1 MTMDRRNFLK
11 IAGMTGLAV
20 SAPFGVRHVL
30 AQPEP
35 YKGPYFVLI
44 NASGGW
50 DPVYLCDPKAKGPLN
65 RIYDGPATAGNLKYA
80 PIPIDDAS
88 LGLEPGGS
96 AYLMSNQQ
104 FFEKYASQ
112 LTVLN
117 GIDMSTNNHDG
128 GSRATWSG
136 RLSEGFPSFGAIVA
150 ATRAPDSSLA
160 YISSGGYDATEGL
173 IPLTRMSSIDAL
185 RRVAYPNQTD
195 PGSPDT
201 ALFHSS
207 TTAARIRK
215 AQEDRLKAQLA
226 QQRLPRVKTA
236 MSELTLARASDDVLK
251 DLVLPADLVDLPGYQ
266 LSDLRDMMQQSQL
279 AVAAFKAGLAV
290 GVNLELGSFDTH
302 ANHDTIQVRQLAKL
316 LRGIDYVV
324 EQATAAGIYN
334 QTMIMVGSDF
344 GRGKGY
350 NGVNPGDGKD
360 HWPVSS
366 AMFLSGDAAM
376 IGGGRLIGG
385 TDEVDQLPLPI
396 DPDTLGTLELGDP
409 GGVVITGAHLHL
421 ALRELAGVS
430 EGAPAQKF
438 KLPGE
443 ILPFFG

>member
-1 MTMDRRNFLK
+1 MDRRNFLK

-30 AQPEP
+30 AQPDP
-35 YKGPYFVLI
+35 YKGPFFVLV

-50 DPVYLCDPKAKGPLN
+50 DPVYLCDPKNKGPLN
-65 RIYDGPATAGNLKYA
+65 RIYDDPASAGKINYA

-104 FFEKYASQ
+104 FFAKYAAQ

-117 GIDMSTNNHDG
+117 GVDMSTNNHDG

-136 RLSEGFPSFGAIVA
+136 RLSEGFPSFGALVA

-195 PGSPDT
+195 PNNPDT
-201 ALFHSS
+201 DQFHSTS
-207 TTAARIRK
+207 TAARIRK
-215 AQEDRLKAQLA
+215 AQEERLAAQLA

-266 LSDLRDMMQQSQL
+266 LSDLRSMMQQAQL
-279 AVAAFKAGLAV
+279 AVAAFKAGMAV
-290 GVNLELGSFDTH
+290 AVNLNLGGFDTH
-302 ANHDTIQVRQLAKL
+302 ANHDVDQVRQLAKL
-316 LRGIDYVV
+316 LAGVDFLMTEA
-324 EQATAAGIYN
+324 EQAGIAGDLV
-334 QTMIMVGSDF
+334 IMMGSDF
-344 GRGKGY
+344 ARGPGY
-350 NGVNPGDGKD
+350 NADNQYGGKD
-360 HWPVSS
+360 HWSITS
-366 AMFLSGDAAM
+366 AMLMGRGVA
-376 IGGGRLIGG
+376 GGRVIGAT
-385 TDEVDQLPLPI
+385 TDDQLARAI
-396 DPDTLGTLELGDP
+396 DPGSLALSD
-409 GGVVITGAHLHL
+409 GGKVLKPETIHL
-421 ALRELAGVS
+421 ALRKLAGVAD
-430 EGAPAQKF
+430 GAPAKAYP
-438 KLPGE
+438 LAGDDMPTLLSG
-443 ILPFFG
+443 

>member
-279 AVAAFKAGLAV
+279 AVAAFKAGMAV
-290 GVNLELGSFDTH
+290 AVNLNLGGFDTH
-302 ANHDTIQVRQLAKL
+302 ANHDVDQVRQLAKL
-316 LRGIDYVV
+316 LAGVDFLMT
-324 EQATAAGIYN
+324 EAEKAGIVDDLV
-334 QTMIMVGSDF
+334 IMMGSDF
-344 GRGKGY
+344 ARGPGY
-350 NGVNPGDGKD
+350 NADNQYGGKD
-360 HWPVSS
+360 HWSITS
-366 AMFLSGDAAM
+366 AMLMGRGIGKNRVIGATTDA
-376 IGGGRLIGG
+376 
-385 TDEVDQLPLPI
+385 QLALAI
-396 DPDTLGTLELGDP
+396 DPSSLALKD
-409 GGVVITGAHLHL
+409 GGKVLKPETIHL
-421 ALRELAGVS
+421 ALRKLASVAD
-430 EGAPAQKF
+430 GAPAKDF
-438 KLPGE
+438 PLAGDDMPSLLSG
-443 ILPFFG
+443 

>member
-1 MTMDRRNFLK
+1 MDRRNFLK

-30 AQPEP
+30 AQPDP
-35 YKGPYFVLI
+35 YKGPFFVLV

-50 DPVYLCDPKAKGPLN
+50 DPIYLCDPKNKGPLN
-65 RIYDGPATAGNLKYA
+65 RIYDGPASAGKINYA
-80 PIPIDDAS
+80 PIPIDDAA

-104 FFEKYASQ
+104 FFEKYAAQ

-117 GIDMSTNNHDG
+117 GVDMSTNNHDG

-136 RLSEGFPSFGAIVA
+136 RLSEGFPSFGALVA

-195 PGSPDT
+195 PNNPDT
-201 ALFHSS
+201 EQFHSTS
-207 TTAARIRK
+207 TAARIRK
-215 AQEDRLKAQLA
+215 AQEERLAAQLA

-266 LSDLRDMMQQSQL
+266 LSDLRSMMQQAQL
-279 AVAAFKAGLAV
+279 AVAAFKAGMAV
-290 GVNLELGSFDTH
+290 AVNLNLGGFDTH
-302 ANHDTIQVRQLAKL
+302 ANHDVDQVRQLAKL
-316 LRGIDYVV
+316 LAGVDFLMTEA
-324 EQATAAGIYN
+324 EQAGIAGDLV
-334 QTMIMVGSDF
+334 IMMGSDF
-344 GRGKGY
+344 ARGPGY
-350 NGVNPGDGKD
+350 NADNQYGGKD
-360 HWPVSS
+360 HWSITS
-366 AMFLSGDAAM
+366 AMLMGRGIA
-376 IGGGRLIGG
+376 GGRVIGAT
-385 TDEVDQLPLPI
+385 TDDQLARPI
-396 DPDTLGTLELGDP
+396 DPGSLGLAD
-409 GGVVITGAHLHL
+409 GGKVLKPETIHL
-421 ALRELAGVS
+421 ALRKLAAVAD
-430 EGAPAQKF
+430 GAPAKAYPLAGDDMP
-438 KLPGE
+438 KLLTG
-443 ILPFFG
+443 

>member
-1 MTMDRRNFLK
+1 MDRRNFLK

-30 AQPEP
+30 AQPDP
-35 YKGPYFVLI
+35 YKGPFFVLV
-44 NASGGW
+44 NAGGGW
-50 DPVYLCDPKAKGPLN
+50 DPVYLCDPKNRGPLN
-65 RIYDGPATAGNLKYA
+65 RIYDGAATAGNIKYA

-104 FFEKYASQ
+104 FFEKYAAQ

-136 RLSEGFPSFGAIVA
+136 RLSEGVPSFGAIVA

-195 PGSPDT
+195 PNSPDT
-201 ALFHSS
+201 ELFHSTS
-207 TTAARIRK
+207 TAARIRK
-215 AQEDRLKAQLA
+215 AQEERLKAQLA

-266 LSDLRDMMQQSQL
+266 LGDLRSMMQQSQL
-279 AVAAFKAGLAV
+279 AVAAFKAGMAV
-290 GVNLELGSFDTH
+290 AVNLNLGGFDTH
-302 ANHDTIQVRQLAKL
+302 ANHDVDQVRQLAKL
-316 LRGIDYVV
+316 LAGVDFLMA
-324 EQATAAGIYN
+324 EAEKAGIAGDLV
-334 QTMIMVGSDF
+334 IMMGSDF
-344 GRGKGY
+344 ARGPGY
-350 NGVNPGDGKD
+350 NADNQYGGKD
-360 HWPVSS
+360 HWSITS
-366 AMFLSGDAAM
+366 AMLMGRG
-376 IGGGRLIGG
+376 IGTNRVIGAT
-385 TDEVDQLPLPI
+385 TDDQLALAI
-396 DPDTLGTLELGDP
+396 DPSSLALKD
-409 GGVVITGAHLHL
+409 GGKVLKPETIHL
-421 ALRELAGVS
+421 ALRKLAGVAD
-430 EGAPAQKF
+430 GAPAQAYP
-438 KLPGE
+438 LAGDDMPALLSG
-443 ILPFFG
+443 

>member
-117 GIDMSTNNHDG
+117 GIDMATNNHDG

-185 RRVAYPNQTD
+185 RRVAFPNQTD

-201 ALFHSS
+201 ALYHSS

-215 AQEDRLKAQLA
+215 AQEDRLTAQLA

-279 AVAAFKAGLAV
+279 AVAAFTAGMAV
-290 GVNLELGSFDTH
+290 AVNLNLGGFDTH
-302 ANHDTIQVRQLAKL
+302 ANHDVDQVRQLAKL
-316 LRGIDYVV
+316 LAGVDFLMT
-324 EQATAAGIYN
+324 EAEKAGIVDDLVI
-334 QTMIMVGSDF
+334 MIGSDF
-344 GRGKGY
+344 ARGPGY
-350 NGVNPGDGKD
+350 NADNQYGGKD
-360 HWPVSS
+360 HWSITS
-366 AMFLSGDAAM
+366 AMLMGRG
-376 IGGGRLIGG
+376 IGKNRVIGAT
-385 TDEVDQLPLPI
+385 TDDQLALAI
-396 DPDTLGTLELGDP
+396 DPGSLALKD
-409 GGVVITGAHLHL
+409 GGKVLKPETIHL
-421 ALRELAGVS
+421 ALRKLASVAD
-430 EGAPAQKF
+430 GAPAKDF
-438 KLPGE
+438 PLAGDDMPALLSG
-443 ILPFFG
+443 

>member
-1 MTMDRRNFLK
+1 MTMDRRKFLK
-11 IAGMTGLAV
+11 IAGLTGLAV

-30 AQPEP
+30 AQPDP
-35 YKGPYFVLI
+35 YKGPYFVLV
-44 NASGGW
+44 NAGGGW

-65 RIYDGPATAGNLKYA
+65 RIYDGPASAGNIKYA

-88 LGLEPGGS
+88 LGLDPGAS
-96 AYLMSNQQ
+96 AYLLSNQQ

-185 RRVAYPNQTD
+185 RRVAYPNQTS
-195 PGSPDT
+195 PTEPDT
-201 ALFHSS
+201 DQFHSTS
-207 TTAARIRK
+207 TMARIRK
-215 AQEDRLKAQLA
+215 AQDERLKAQLA

-279 AVAAFKAGLAV
+279 AVAAFKAGMAV
-290 GVNLELGSFDTH
+290 AVNLNLGGFDTH
-302 ANHDTIQVRQLAKL
+302 ANHDVDQVRQLAKL
-316 LRGIDYVV
+316 LAGVDFLMS
-324 EQATAAGIYN
+324 EAETAGIADN
-334 QTMIMVGSDF
+334 LVIMIGSDF
-344 GRGKGY
+344 ARGPGY
-350 NGVNPGDGKD
+350 NADNQYGGKD
-360 HWPVSS
+360 HWSITS
-366 AMFLSGDAAM
+366 AMLMGRG
-376 IGGGRLIGG
+376 IGKNRVIGAT
-385 TDEVDQLPLPI
+385 TDDQLALAV
-396 DPDTLGTLELGDP
+396 DPSSLALKDSGKVLKPET
-409 GGVVITGAHLHL
+409 IHL
-421 ALRELAGVS
+421 ALRKLAGVAD
-430 EGAPAQKF
+430 GGPAKDYP
-438 KLPGE
+438 LAGDDMPSLLSG
-443 ILPFFG
+443 

>member
-65 RIYDGPATAGNLKYA
+65 RIYDAPASAGNIKYA

-112 LTVLN
+112 MTVLN
-117 GIDMSTNNHDG
+117 GVDMSTNNHDG

-136 RLSEGFPSFGAIVA
+136 RLAEGFPSFGAIVA
-150 ATRAPDSSLA
+150 ATRAPGSSLA

-185 RRVAYPNQTD
+185 RRVAFPNQTD
-195 PGSPDT
+195 PNSPDT

-215 AQEDRLKAQLA
+215 AQQERLAAQLA
-226 QQRLPRVKTA
+226 QQRLPRVKAA
-236 MSELTLARASDDVLK
+236 MSELTLARGSDDLLK

-279 AVAAFKAGLAV
+279 AVAAFKAGMAV
-290 GVNLELGSFDTH
+290 AVNLNLGGFDTH
-302 ANHDTIQVRQLAKL
+302 ANHDVDQVRQLAKL
-316 LRGIDYVV
+316 LAGVDFLMA
-324 EQATAAGIYN
+324 EAEKAGIADDLV
-334 QTMIMVGSDF
+334 IMMGSDF
-344 GRGKGY
+344 ARGPGY
-350 NGVNPGDGKD
+350 NADNQYGGKD
-360 HWPVSS
+360 HWSITS
-366 AMFLSGDAAM
+366 AMLMGRG
-376 IGGGRLIGG
+376 IGKNRVIGAT
-385 TDEVDQLPLPI
+385 TDDQLALAV
-396 DPDTLGTLELGDP
+396 DPSSLTLKD
-409 GGVVITGAHLHL
+409 GGKVLKPETIHL
-421 ALRELAGVS
+421 ALRKLASVADGDPAKNFPLAGDDM
-430 EGAPAQKF
+430 PA
-438 KLPGE
+438 LLSG
-443 ILPFFG
+443 